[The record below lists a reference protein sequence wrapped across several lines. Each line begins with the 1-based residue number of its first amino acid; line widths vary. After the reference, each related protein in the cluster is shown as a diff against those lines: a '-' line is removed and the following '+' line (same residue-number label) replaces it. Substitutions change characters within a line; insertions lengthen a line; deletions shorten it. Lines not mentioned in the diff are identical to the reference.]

1 VKSFIPTYRSRIVS
15 LSMHHPLQVS
25 YSIRWPTRKA
35 PADSAQPVRKSG
47 EATPC
52 AFAPPPHE
60 RQAQQHY
67 GEHNPYLVPAKVVA
81 ALVEKQ
87 QTGTA

>member
-1 VKSFIPTYRSRIVS
+1 
-15 LSMHHPLQVS
+15 
-25 YSIRWPTRKA
+25 
-35 PADSAQPVRKSG
+35 VRKSG

-81 ALVEKQ
+81 ALAEKQ